1 MSQAAPDLRPAG
13 REFQVGDSVSL
24 TRRITPALVRRF
36 SQLTG
41 DTNPLHLDA
50 AYASRTRFKRPIA
63 HGMLAAT
70 QIATL
75 IGTRLPGPGAIY
87 LSQDFSFLAPVYV
100 GDEVTASVRVKS
112 VRVSEHRPGEPILTL
127 ETICTGRD
135 GVKVIDGEAI
145 VLYEPV

>member
-1 MSQAAPDLRPAG
+1 MSQLAPDLRPQG
-13 REFQVGDSVSL
+13 RHFQVGDSVAL

-50 AYASRTRFKRPIA
+50 PYAARTRFKRPIA

-70 QIATL
+70 QLATL

-87 LSQDFSFLAPVYV
+87 LSQDLTFLAPVYV
-100 GDEVTASVRVKS
+100 GDKLTASVRVKS
-112 VRVSEHRPGEPILTL
+112 VRASEHRPGEPILTL
-127 ETICTGRD
+127 ETICTVRD
-135 GVKVIDGEAI
+135 GVKVVDGEAI